1 MNLVKYFS
9 CLKNTFFSDFSNKG
23 MADEDLE
30 IEIDVIQITQM
41 NMKISIVLLM
51 CCYCLMFLKSIEK
64 YSQKYLDPVS
74 FIRDPIIFMN
84 VCFGKKK

>member
-1 MNLVKYFS
+1 MRI
-9 CLKNTFFSDFSNKG
+9 
-23 MADEDLE
+23 LE
-30 IEIDVIQITQM
+30 MHQRYEIDVIQITQM

-84 VCFGKKK
+84 VCFGKKKVELEL